1 MQVTDIQEL
10 QKQIKTTRNQVV
22 KHPIYR
28 HMENIEQVR
37 TFMEHHVFA
46 VWDFM
51 SLLKALQ
58 KELTCVEV
66 PWLPKANPTAAYL
79 INEIV
84 VEEEADKS
92 ETGERFS
99 HYELYKRAMKSCG
112 ANTQPI
118 ETFEGLIRQGFP
130 VREALRE
137 AQAPAPAAAFTNF
150 TFDVIE
156 SGKTHVI
163 AAVFTFGREDLISDM
178 FQALIAD
185 LHQEF
190 TKELAPLKYYLDR
203 HIEIDGEEHG
213 ALALEMTAHLCD
225 GMPEKLTE
233 AGEAAKLCLQKRAA
247 LWTGTLESLQTPS
260 TMNPS

>member
-1 MQVTDIQEL
+1 MKLTNLEAL
-10 QKQIKTTRNQVV
+10 QAHIKGARAEVID
-22 KHPIYR
+22 HPVYGQ
-28 HMENIEQVR
+28 MENLADVR

-118 ETFEGLIRQGFP
+118 EAFEALIREGVP
-130 VREALRE
+130 VREALRQ
-137 AQAPAPAAAFTNF
+137 AQAPSPAAAFTRF
-150 TFDVIE
+150 TFDIIE

-178 FQALIAD
+178 FQALITD

-190 TKELAPLKYYLDR
+190 TEELAPLKYYLDR

-213 ALALEMTAHLCD
+213 ALALEMTAQLC
-225 GMPEKLTE
+225 GGIPERLAE
-233 AGEAAKLCLQKRAA
+233 AGEAAKTCLEKRAA
-247 LWTGTLESLQTPS
+247 LWSGTLESLQARSGITS
-260 TMNPS
+260 A